1 MTRSIFYIDD
11 VNIARACVAFAEE
24 LGLSVTSDISNIQE
38 DNYLT
43 IGSKNYDINWI
54 RNEEYANKKANDS
67 DISITTISDD
77 VDNFVTS
84 CVHMYIDNNNSDE
97 VSLEDDEDVFSPDR
111 DTVIALFS
119 KVKAQKKSPARYY
132 VVYKND
138 NWVASTN
145 SDGSYGNLALLMEA

>member
-1 MTRSIFYIDD
+1 MTRSIFYVDD

-24 LGLSVTSDISNIQE
+24 LGLSVTSDISDIQE

-54 RNEEYANKKANDS
+54 RNEDYANKKASAADIFISALSDNVDS
-67 DISITTISDD
+67 
-77 VDNFVTS
+77 FVNT
-84 CVHMYIDNNNSDE
+84 CVEIYNENNNTDE
-97 VSLEDDEDVFSPDR
+97 VSLEDDEDEFSPDR
-111 DTVIALFS
+111 NTIVALFS
-119 KVKAQKKSPARYY
+119 KVKSQKKSPARYY

>member
-11 VNIARACVAFAEE
+11 VNIAKACVAFAEE
-24 LGLSVTSDISNIQE
+24 LGLSVTSDISDVQE

-43 IGSKNYDINWI
+43 IGSKNYYINWI
-54 RNEEYANKKANDS
+54 RNEDYANKKARESN
-67 DISITTISDD
+67 ISITFISENAD
-77 VDNFVTS
+77 VFVNTCIEVYS
-84 CVHMYIDNNNSDE
+84 ENNNSDE
-97 VSLEDDEDVFSPDR
+97 VSLEDDEDEFSPDR

-119 KVKAQKKSPARYY
+119 KVKSQKKSPARYY